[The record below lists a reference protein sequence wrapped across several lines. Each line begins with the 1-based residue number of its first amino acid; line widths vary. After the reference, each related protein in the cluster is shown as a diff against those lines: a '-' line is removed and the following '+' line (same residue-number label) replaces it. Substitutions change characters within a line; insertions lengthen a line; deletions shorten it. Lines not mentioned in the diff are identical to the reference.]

1 MEGTLEVI
9 SFNTIE
15 GTLEVIPFN
24 FVKEEPDA
32 L

>member
-1 MEGTLEVI
+1 MEGTLEVV
-9 SFNTIE
+9 SFNTME

>member
-24 FVKEEPDA
+24 FVREEPDA